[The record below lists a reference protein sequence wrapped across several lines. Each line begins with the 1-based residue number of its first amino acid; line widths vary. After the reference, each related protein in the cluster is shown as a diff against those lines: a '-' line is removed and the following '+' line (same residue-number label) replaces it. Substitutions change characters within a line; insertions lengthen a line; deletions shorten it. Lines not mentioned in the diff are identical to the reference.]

1 MCKYANR
8 HTQLGSTQ
16 RTERVANNRA
26 SSGRGST
33 RCKTHSIVQQARKAS
48 RIRWWQLLLDARVL
62 CLRMRSLTFLS
73 LLEHFLPQVGQISLM
88 FGTLHTVPQGSRP
101 GTTIIMHIAT
111 QLILHWDDCVGG
123 LAGSVPPGP
132 CATLKSDSV
141 GSLIPS
147 IVNLQDWEVQ
157 PFFRYILHLHLGS

>member
-8 HTQLGSTQ
+8 HTQLGST
-16 RTERVANNRA
+16 RRAERVANNRT

-33 RCKTHSIVQQARKAS
+33 RCKTHSMVQQARKAS
-48 RIRWWQLLLDARVL
+48 RIRGWQLLLDARVL
-62 CLRMRSLTFLS
+62 CLRMRFLTFLS
-73 LLEHFLPQVGQISLM
+73 LLEHFLPQVGQTSLI
-88 FGTLHTVPQGSRP
+88 FGTPHTVPQGSRP

-141 GSLIPS
+141 DSKLAG
-147 IVNLQDWEVQ
+147 
-157 PFFRYILHLHLGS
+157 LGSAAFL